1 MGSGFTYYIVHGK
14 GMKRNGFKKLLDNV
28 KMNAMWLDEHGVWQ
42 KPTSPNNRARL
53 DKKLTTC
60 GIPRGT
66 NAKDWIPSRCTLTEQ
81 DLSALWDAQGRVCY
95 YFKIPLDFG
104 LLFKNYHGYYSK
116 HPLAPSV
123 DKVDDMG
130 AYELGNVVISSRFAN
145 WGRNIYPFEEFKNA
159 VNLILEHGVPFDGSE
174 ELPIVNRTKRST
186 LEEFM

>member
-14 GMKRNGFKKLLDNV
+14 GMKRNGYKKLLANV
-28 KMNAMWLDEHGVWQ
+28 RMNTEWVDEKGEWNL
-42 KPTSPNNRARL
+42 PTSPNNQLRMQ
-53 DKKLTTC
+53 KKLSTVH
-60 GIPRGT
+60 GPIRP
-66 NAKDWIPSRCTLTEQ
+66 NAKTWVPSKCYLQEH
-81 DLSALWDAQGRVCY
+81 DLEDIYDSQGRVCY
-95 YFKIPLDFG
+95 YFKIPLDFN
-104 LLFKNYHGYYSK
+104 LLFSNYHAYFSK